1 MTELAQMECVSPR
14 RGDPPLSPAEIPEW
28 NRRLGGDWQVVD
40 GRQLEREYRFKD
52 FQQALDFTNR
62 VGAVAE
68 AIDHHPEICLSW
80 GKVKVTVWTH
90 SVDGLSPCDFIFAAR
105 VEALER

>member
-1 MTELAQMECVSPR
+1 MSDLAQMKCVAPR
-14 RGDPPLSPAEIPEW
+14 RGEPPLPADEIPAW
-28 NRRLGGDWQVVD
+28 SRRLGGDWQAVD
-40 GRQLEREYRFKD
+40 GHQLEKEFRFKD
-52 FQQALDFTNR
+52 FQQALDFTNQ

-68 AIDHHPEICLSW
+68 EIDHHPEICLTW
-80 GKVKVTVWTH
+80 GRVRVTVWTH